1 MFRVAQIE
9 YLDHIISKD
18 GVGTNGTKAE
28 AMHTWPTPKS
38 VKNLRGFLGL
48 TGYYRRFV
56 KDYGI
61 VARPLTTLL
70 KRDKFQWSEEAQA
83 AFDRMKLVMT
93 QAPVLALPD
102 FQRVFIV
109 VTDASGVGVGAVLM
123 QDKQPIDYFSH
134 ALTER
139 EQLKPAYE

>member
-1 MFRVAQIE
+1 M
-9 YLDHIISKD
+9 
-18 GVGTNGTKAE
+18 
-28 AMHTWPTPKS
+28 
-38 VKNLRGFLGL
+38 
-48 TGYYRRFV
+48 

-123 QDKQPIDYFSH
+123 QDKQPIAYFSH